1 MRKRFYMSK
10 FTVRLT
16 VFLFVFLFPSIFFAQ
31 NAALV
36 LSGSVISQNDKSK
49 LSGAKISIK
58 KNGSNFENVVTDA
71 KGKFLVRLPPDGKFM
86 LEFTY
91 PEYVVKR
98 ISFNTT
104 NVPPEFWAEGDFE
117 FPFDMTLFKQVE
129 GLDVSIL
136 NQPLAEVA
144 IDPTTGNFN
153 YDKEYTKSVKE
164 RIEKLQADLE
174 QLEKDYTLKMA
185 AGDKAVSQQNFS
197 GAKVLFEAAL
207 AFKPGDAAAK
217 TKLDDVQKK
226 YDAQLAEKNKEKT
239 YTQAIEAAETALH
252 NGDLKSAETEFMKA
266 FDAKPGDVY
275 ARDQIKDVRD
285 KMAASA
291 KAEQIY
297 MTSIAKADAALAVKD
312 YLTAKA
318 EYTKATE
325 AKPADKYAKDQLAHV
340 GDLLLADAKR
350 ESEYIKAIERGES
363 SKEAKDYEAAKAA
376 FEQASQIKSEEKYP
390 KDQITEINTLI
401 AEIALKSKN
410 YDDAIKRADAA
421 FKQNDFEVAKKA
433 YQEAIDINPMQQYPK
448 DQIVAITAKLEEMK
462 LKEAQYA
469 ELIKDA
475 DMRYTSKDF
484 IAAKSEYTKALEI
497 KPNEAHPKARIAEIA
512 ALLEKEAKIEEE
524 YKSAI
529 SNADNA
535 FKANDFQSAKFE
547 YAAANKLKP
556 DEKYPVDQLK
566 IVDAKLAEAALAE
579 ENYANA
585 IKEGDAKFKLG
596 EMEAAKTSYTAA
608 LTLKPKE
615 SYPKEQIALIDKN
628 ILELANLNKEYDAK
642 ITEADKQFKAG
653 ELATAKSG
661 YQQALDLKPTET
673 YPKDQIASITATLA
687 EKEKKDADY
696 KKFIADADASFEKK
710 EYEKAKSA
718 YTSAG
723 GMKPEETYP
732 KEKIAAIDQLLGEM
746 ANKQKLYD
754 EAITKADAAFNG
766 NKLAEALPLYQNAA
780 GIKED
785 EKYPIAQITLIESKL
800 EELKKKEESY
810 TAAITAGDKAEKGG
824 DLELALTEFKN
835 ASSIKP
841 EESYPKEK
849 ITAISSLIAQN
860 KEKDAAYNEA
870 IALADEAKKSE
881 SYDIAIAQYKKAS
894 QVKPEEAYP
903 KAQLKEVEALKL
915 ASLEAIAIAKKKDDD
930 YKTLIA
936 AADGMFD
943 SKKYE
948 ESKKKYQ
955 EALDIK
961 PTEEYP
967 KTRIGEIDKTMAGL
981 MAEKERDE
989 KYATSITAADK
1000 AFKEKNWSS
1009 AKSSYNEA
1017 LSVKPGET
1025 YPSDQLVA
1033 IETAIAEAAAM
1044 ASQQAKDEN
1053 YAAFIA
1059 KADQAFKSK
1068 DWENAKNNY
1077 REAKSVK
1084 PEESYPDEQIKSID
1098 AAILAAA
1105 SLAEKEAAEAA
1116 AKERNEKYAAFLA
1129 AGDEAFKSE
1138 DWEPAKNN
1146 YRQAK
1151 GVKPEE
1157 TYPDEQLKAIDAAIA
1172 LKSSLAEKQAAE
1184 AAAKERDEKYK
1195 SFLSAADQAFKSK
1208 DWENAKNNYQQ
1219 AKSVKPA
1226 ETYPDEQL
1234 KAIAAEIAEA
1244 SSVAEKEAAEAAAK
1258 EKDLKYNGFIASA
1271 DKSFKEKDWENA
1283 KSNYIQAQ
1291 KVKPLETYP
1300 AEQLKAIDEAIAAAS
1315 SMAAKEA
1322 AEAEAKKKEAEY
1334 LNLISQAD
1342 KAFTKKSWDE
1352 ARSAYQSAS
1361 TVKPAENYPKDQ
1373 LKLIDAESKASEAQ
1387 EQDRKY
1393 KESIALADKAFKS
1406 KNWNDAISAYESAL
1420 AIKPTEQYPKDQ
1432 ISLVNEKLK
1441 EDQSLA
1447 LQNKKE
1453 QDYLQAI
1460 GDADQLFNTEQWQ
1473 PAKSRY
1479 QEALNMKP
1487 EEVYPKQKI
1496 GEIED
1501 KLGKLASS
1509 AKKDEE
1515 YQNLIKQA
1523 DAAFSEKN
1531 YTSSKES
1538 YNKALAVKNESY
1550 PSNKIKEIDAILN
1563 AEKMKSNSAK
1573 DAELAKQKQYDK
1585 FIYDGDKNFGS
1596 ENYAAAKGHYQSALS
1611 VKPGEGYPQKK
1622 INEINDLLSKQ
1633 ELAVKPA
1640 PAVKK
1645 SSGMSEAEIAA
1656 MMAKWQQERDQSKT
1670 DRMDQYKS
1678 DLMETDQ
1685 ERIENADTKR
1695 LETTE
1700 NIVNLEKEI
1709 AESNKS
1715 GMNRNLEEAKLIEEV
1730 KSDNEKFNENLSED
1744 SEQKR
1749 SKYYTEI
1756 EKTEQG
1762 QKELRE
1768 EGNELYQVNTE
1779 LNTTLKMELIQVEKE
1794 RNKKAH
1800 DGLLVAHQDIVEQ
1813 EEDWRNFND
1822 ERKDAH
1828 MKDVE
1833 RIQKEN
1839 KMVASTLTTWSDES
1853 HESRLDAYENI
1864 KQQEEEI
1871 IDFQANNSE
1880 SYAENTR
1887 IYNQTVEDQAEYN
1900 KSKRSESSSKRKQ
1913 AYGDIAEYQKEVS
1926 ELTLERNNRYD
1937 ENNKE
1942 IRSNNQSVL
1951 DQEAEYS
1958 ADAAERRSQFN
1969 RDFYT
1974 GEKKPRYPEI
1984 AREHSQGITEES
1996 YEEGDSYVVKRVVVK
2011 DEGINEYKKIFYKW
2025 GGVFYK
2031 KNDTD
2036 ITEAIWNAETQ

>member
-1 MRKRFYMSK
+1 MRKRINMGK
-10 FTVRLT
+10 FAVRLS
-16 VFLFVFLFPSIFFAQ
+16 VFLFVFLFPSVFLAQ

-36 LSGSVISQNDKSK
+36 LSGTVISQNDKSK
-49 LSGAKISIK
+49 LSGAKIIIK
-58 KNGSNFENVVTDA
+58 KNGSNYENVVTDT
-71 KGKFLVRLPPDGKFM
+71 KGKFLVRLPPDGKFL

-144 IDPTTGNFN
+144 IDPTTGNFS

-174 QLEKDYTLKMA
+174 QIEKDYMAKMA
-185 AGDKAVSQQNFS
+185 AGNKAVAQQDYS
-197 GAKVLFEAAL
+197 GAKVYFEAAL
-207 AFKPGDAAAK
+207 AFKPGDAEAK
-217 TKLDDVQKK
+217 SKLDDVQKK
-226 YDAQLAEKNKEKT
+226 YDAQMAEKNKEKA
-239 YTQAIEAAETALH
+239 YTQAIEAAEMALH
-252 NGDLKSAETEFMKA
+252 NGDLKSAETEFLKA

-297 MTSIAKADAALAVKD
+297 MTSIAKADAALAVND

-325 AKPADKYAKDQLAHV
+325 AKPDDKYAKDQLAHV
-340 GDLLLADAKR
+340 GDLLLADAQR
-350 ESEYIKAIERGES
+350 ESDYIKAIERGES

-376 FEQASQIKSEEKYP
+376 FEQASQVKPDEKYP
-390 KDQITEINTLI
+390 KDQITEINALI
-401 AEIALKSKN
+401 AEIALKAKN
-410 YDDAIKRADAA
+410 YEDAIKRADAA
-421 FKQNDFEVAKKA
+421 FKQNDFEVAKTA
-433 YQEAIDINPMQQYPK
+433 YQEAIDINPLQQYPK
-448 DQIVAITAKLEEMK
+448 DQIVAITAKLQEMK
-462 LKEAQYA
+462 QKEAQYA

-475 DMRYTSKDF
+475 DMRYDSKDF

-497 KPNEAHPKARIAEIA
+497 KPSEAHPKARITEIA
-512 ALLEKEAKIEEE
+512 AILEKEAKVEEE

-547 YAAANKLKP
+547 YAAAIKLKP
-556 DEKYPVDQLK
+556 DEKYPADQLK

-579 ENYANA
+579 ENYNNA
-585 IKEGDAKFKLG
+585 IKEGDAKFKSG
-596 EMEAAKTSYTAA
+596 EMEAAKTSYSAA
-608 LTLKPKE
+608 LALKPKE
-615 SYPKEQIALIDKN
+615 TYPKEQISLIDKK

-642 ITEADKQFKAG
+642 IAEADQLFKSG

-661 YQQALDLKPTET
+661 YQEALNLKPTES

-696 KKFIADADASFEKK
+696 QKFISEADASFEKK
-710 EYEKAKSA
+710 EFEKAKTA

-723 GMKPEETYP
+723 GIKPEEKYP
-732 KEKIAAIDQLLGEM
+732 KEKIAEIDQLLGEL
-746 ANKQKLYD
+746 ANIQKQYD
-754 EAITKADAAFNG
+754 EAIAKADAAFNSDQ
-766 NKLAEALPLYQNAA
+766 LSAALPLYQNAA

-800 EELKKKEESY
+800 EELKKKDEAY
-810 TAAITAGDKAEKGG
+810 AAAVAAGDKAEAGG
-824 DLELALTEFKN
+824 DLAVALTQFQN

-849 ITAISSLIAQN
+849 ITAISTLIAQN

-870 IALADEAKKSE
+870 IALADEAKKNE

-894 QVKPEEAYP
+894 EVKPGEAYP
-903 KAQLKEVEALKL
+903 KDQLKEVEALKV
-915 ASLEAIAIAKKKDDD
+915 AALEAIAIAKKKDED
-930 YKTLIA
+930 YNALIA
-936 AADGMFD
+936 AADGFFD
-943 SKKYE
+943 SKKFE

-989 KYATSITAADK
+989 KYAALITAADK
-1000 AFKEKNWSS
+1000 AFKEKNWTT
-1009 AKSSYNEA
+1009 AKSSYSEA

-1068 DWENAKNNY
+1068 DWENAKTNY
-1077 REAKSVK
+1077 KEAKSVK
-1084 PEESYPDEQIKSID
+1084 PEETYPDEQMKAID

-1116 AKERNEKYAAFLA
+1116 AKERDEKYSAFIA
-1129 AGDEAFKSE
+1129 TADQAFKTE
-1138 DWEPAKNN
+1138 DWEQAKNN
-1146 YRQAK
+1146 YQQAK
-1151 GVKPEE
+1151 GVKPTE
-1157 TYPDEQLKAIDAAIA
+1157 TYPDEQIKAIDAAIA
-1172 LKSSLAEKQAAE
+1172 LKASLAEKQAAE
-1184 AAAKERDEKYK
+1184 AATKEREEKYN
-1195 SFLSAADQAFKSK
+1195 SFISTADQAFKSK
-1208 DWENAKNNYQQ
+1208 DWENAKSNYEQ
-1219 AKSVKPA
+1219 AKAVKPA

-1234 KAIAAEIAEA
+1234 KAIAAAIAEA
-1244 SSVAEKEAAEAAAK
+1244 SSLAEKEAAEAAAR
-1258 EKDLKYNGFIASA
+1258 ERDTKYNGFIASG

-1283 KSNYIQAQ
+1283 KSNYIEAQ
-1291 KVKPLETYP
+1291 KVKPSESYP
-1300 AEQLKAIDEAIAAAS
+1300 ADQLKAIDEAIASAA

-1334 LNLISQAD
+1334 INFISQAD
-1342 KAFTKKSWDE
+1342 KAFSKKSWDE
-1352 ARSAYQSAS
+1352 ARTAYQNAS
-1361 TVKPAENYPKDQ
+1361 GVKPEENYPKEQ
-1373 LKLIDAESKASEAQ
+1373 LKLIDAESKASAAQ
-1387 EQDRKY
+1387 EQEKKY

-1406 KNWNDAISAYESAL
+1406 KNWNEAKTNYESAL
-1420 AIKPTEQYPKDQ
+1420 SVKPTEQYPKDQ
-1432 ISLVNEKLK
+1432 ISLVDEKLK
-1441 EDQSLA
+1441 ENQTLA

-1453 QDYLQAI
+1453 QDYLQAV

-1473 PAKSRY
+1473 SAKSRY
-1479 QEALNMKP
+1479 QDALSIKP

-1496 GEIED
+1496 GEIDE
-1501 KLGKLASS
+1501 KLNKLANS

-1515 YQNLIKQA
+1515 YQDLIKQA
-1523 DAAFSEKN
+1523 DAAFSGKD
-1531 YTSSKES
+1531 YKSAKAT
-1538 YNKALAVKNESY
+1538 YNKALAVKNEAY
-1550 PSNKIKEIDAILN
+1550 PANKIKEIDEILN
-1563 AEKMKSNSAK
+1563 ADKMKADSEK
-1573 DAELAKQKQYDK
+1573 EAELAKQKQYDK
-1585 FIYDGDKNFGS
+1585 FIYDGDKNFEEGK
-1596 ENYAAAKGHYQSALS
+1596 YAVAKGHYQSALS
-1611 VKPGEGYPQKK
+1611 IKPGEGYPQKR

-1633 ELAVKPA
+1633 EVAVKPA
-1640 PAVKK
+1640 PAAKK
-1645 SSGMSEAEIAA
+1645 SSGMSDAEIAA
-1656 MMAKWQQERDQSKT
+1656 MMAKWQQERDQAKT

-1678 DLMETDQ
+1678 DLKETDQ
-1685 ERIENADTKR
+1685 VRTENADSKR
-1695 LETTE
+1695 METSE
-1700 NIVNLEKEI
+1700 DLVNLEKNI

-1749 SKYYTEI
+1749 NKLYSDI

-1762 QKELRE
+1762 QKEMKE
-1768 EGNELYQVNTE
+1768 EGNELYKVNTE

-1794 RNKKAH
+1794 RNSNAH
-1800 DGLLVAHQDIVEQ
+1800 DGLLVAHEEIVEK
-1813 EEDWRNFND
+1813 EESWKQFNE

-1853 HESRLDAYENI
+1853 HESRLDAYEDI

-1871 IDFQANNSE
+1871 RDFQANNSE
-1880 SYAENTR
+1880 SYTENTR
-1887 IYNQTVEDQAEYN
+1887 IYNQTVEDQAAYN
-1900 KSKRSESSSKRKQ
+1900 KSKRSESGGKRKE
-1913 AYGDIAEYQKEVS
+1913 AYNEITEYQKEVA
-1926 ELTLERNNRYD
+1926 ELTLERNNRYE

-1942 IRSNNQSVL
+1942 IRSNNQAVL

-1958 ADAAERRSQFN
+1958 ADAAERRSQFD

-1974 GEKKPRYPEI
+1974 GEKKPRYPEM
-1984 AREHSQGITEES
+1984 AREHGEGVTEES
-1996 YEEGDSYVVKRVVVK
+1996 YEEGDSYVIKRTVVK